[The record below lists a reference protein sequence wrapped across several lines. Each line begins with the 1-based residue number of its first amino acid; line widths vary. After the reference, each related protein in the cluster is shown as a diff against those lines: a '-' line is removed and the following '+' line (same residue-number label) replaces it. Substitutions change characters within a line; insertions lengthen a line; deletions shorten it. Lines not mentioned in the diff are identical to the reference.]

1 MLQSASKGRL
11 TVHHADIMKFHIP
24 DAFPRADV
32 VRWES
37 NGTITLRFLSFFL
50 HVPFQNVIVKGKT
63 RTQNYS

>member
-11 TVHHADIMKFHIP
+11 NVHHADIMKFHIP

-37 NGTITLRFLSFFL
+37 NGTVTLRFLSFFL

-63 RTQNYS
+63 RMQN

>member
-32 VRWES
+32 VRWQS
-37 NGTITLRFLSFFL
+37 NGTVTLWLYVLLSFFL
-50 HVPFQNVIVKGKT
+50 DVPF
-63 RTQNYS
+63 

>member
-24 DAFPRADV
+24 DAFPRADI

-37 NGTITLRFLSFFL
+37 NGTATLRLLSFFL
-50 HVPFQNVIVKGKT
+50 HVPF
-63 RTQNYS
+63 